1 MTTRPSTG
9 RFAGKVALITGAGR
23 GIGEATAHR
32 LAAEGADVVLLARS
46 RETIAAVAGEIAAE
60 HPGRTALPVAADV
73 ADPAQVAAAVA
84 AAIDR
89 FGRIDV
95 LVNNA
100 AIAAPLDTLTADF
113 AAWSHVLEVNLLGAV
128 HLARA
133 VSPHLPDGAGS
144 GGAIVNVSSIHGSRV
159 EPGSSP
165 YDVAKGGLDQLT
177 RVLALE
183 LAPRGIRVNGVAP
196 GFVDTPLAIL
206 PDGTS
211 ELDAD
216 WFREQYVERRRIPL
230 ARAAEAAE
238 IAAAIAFLASAE
250 ASYVNGTTLVVD
262 GGLSIT
268 F

>member
-1 MTTRPSTG
+1 MNRMRE
-9 RFAGKVALITGAGR
+9 RFGGKVVLVTGAGR

-32 LAAEGADVVLLARS
+32 FAAEGADLVLLARTP
-46 RETIAAVAGEIAAE
+46 ETIAAVARQIEAD
-60 HPGRTALPVAADV
+60 HPGRTALPLAADV
-73 ADPAQVAAAVA
+73 ADPDAVEAAVRAAVA
-84 AAIDR
+84 R

-100 AIAAPLDTLTADF
+100 AIAAPLDTLTADL
-113 AAWSHVLEVNLLGAV
+113 AAWTHVVQVNLLGAV

-133 VSPHLPDGAGS
+133 VSPHLPDHAGS
-144 GGAIVNVSSIHGSRV
+144 AIVNVSSIHGYRV

-183 LAPRGIRVNGVAP
+183 LAPREIRVNGVAP

-216 WFREQYVERRRIPL
+216 WFRDVYVGRRKIPL
-230 ARAAEAAE
+230 ARAADAAE
-238 IAAAIAFLASAE
+238 IASAIAFLASAD

>member
-1 MTTRPSTG
+1 MTRPGS

-32 LAAEGADVVLLARS
+32 FAAEGADVVLLGRTSETLAAVS
-46 RETIAAVAGEIAAE
+46 REVEAGC
-60 HPGRTALPVAADV
+60 PGQVALPVAADV
-73 ADPAQVAAAVA
+73 ADPAQVDAAVDR
-84 AAIDR
+84 AIAR
-89 FGRIDV
+89 FGKIDV

-100 AIAAPLDTLTADF
+100 AIAAPLDTLTADL
-113 AAWSHVLEVNLLGAV
+113 AAWSHVMQVNLLGAV

-133 VSPHLPDGAGS
+133 VAPHLPDNTGS
-144 GGAIVNVSSIHGSRV
+144 AIVNVSSIHGYRV

-165 YDVAKGGLDQLT
+165 YDVAKGGLDQMT

-183 LAPRGIRVNGVAP
+183 LAPRGIRTNGVAP

-211 ELDAD
+211 ELESS
-216 WFREQYVERRRIPL
+216 WFREYYVERRKIPL
-230 ARAAEAAE
+230 ARPAAAGE
-238 IAAAIAFLASAE
+238 IAAAIVFLASAD

>member
-1 MTTRPSTG
+1 MTRPTE
-9 RFAGKVALITGAGR
+9 RFAGKVVLITGAGR
-23 GIGEATAHR
+23 GIGEATADR
-32 LAAEGADVVLLARS
+32 FAAEGADVVLLARTQ
-46 RETIAAVAGEIAAE
+46 ETIAAVAERIE
-60 HPGRTALPVAADV
+60 REYPGRIALPIACDV
-73 ADPAQVAAAVA
+73 AEVAEVDKAIEQVME
-84 AAIDR
+84 R
-89 FGRIDV
+89 FERIDV

-100 AIAAPLDTLTADF
+100 AIAAPLDTVTADL
-113 AAWSHVLEVNLLGAV
+113 AAWTRVMQVNLFGAV

-133 VSPHLPDGAGS
+133 VAPHLPEGGGGS
-144 GGAIVNVSSIHGSRV
+144 IVNISSIHGTRV

-183 LAPRGIRVNGVAP
+183 LAPRGIRANGVAP

-211 ELDAD
+211 ELESA
-216 WFREQYVERRRIPL
+216 WFREYYVEQRKIPL
-230 ARAAEAAE
+230 ARPAAASE
-238 IAAAIAFLASAE
+238 IAATIAFLASDD
-250 ASYVNGTTLVVD
+250 ASYVNGAMLTVD

>member
-1 MTTRPSTG
+1 MTRLAE
-9 RFAGKVALITGAGR
+9 RFAGKVVLITGARR

-32 LAAEGADVVLLARS
+32 FAADGADVVLLARS
-46 RETIAAVAGEIAAE
+46 QETIAEVAESIE
-60 HPGRTALPVAADV
+60 LEYPGRIALPIACDVAAV
-73 ADPAQVAAAVA
+73 AQVAN
-84 AAIDR
+84 AIDHVMER
-89 FGRIDV
+89 FEQIDV

-100 AIAAPLDTLTADF
+100 AIAAPLDTVTANL
-113 AAWSHVLEVNLLGAV
+113 AVWTSVVQVNLFGAV

-133 VSPHLPDGAGS
+133 VAPHLPDAAGAS
-144 GGAIVNVSSIHGSRV
+144 IVNVSSIHGTRV

-211 ELDAD
+211 ELESD
-216 WFREQYVERRRIPL
+216 WFREYYVGQRKIPL
-230 ARAAEAAE
+230 ARPAAASE
-238 IAAAIAFLASAE
+238 IAATIAFLASDD
-250 ASYVNGTTLVVD
+250 ASYVNGAILAVD

>member
-1 MTTRPSTG
+1 MTQPPG
-9 RFAGKVALITGAGR
+9 RFTGKVALITGAGR
-23 GIGEATAHR
+23 GIGAATAHR
-32 LAAEGADVVLLARS
+32 FAAEGADVILLARTW
-46 RETIAAVAGEIAAE
+46 EAVIAVAQAIETAY
-60 HPGRTALPVAADV
+60 PGRIALPIACDV
-73 ADPAQVAAAVA
+73 ADPAQVETAVGHA
-84 AAIDR
+84 MDR
-89 FGRIDV
+89 FDHINV

-100 AIAAPLDTLTADF
+100 AIAVPLDTMTADL
-113 AAWSHVLEVNLLGAV
+113 AAWTHVLHVNLLGAV

-133 VSPHLPDGAGS
+133 VAPHLPDATGAS
-144 GGAIVNVSSIHGSRV
+144 IINISSIHGYRV

-211 ELDAD
+211 ELESD
-216 WFREQYVERRRIPL
+216 WFRESYVDRRKIPL
-230 ARAAEAAE
+230 ARPAAASE
-238 IAAAIAFLASAE
+238 IAATIAFLASPD